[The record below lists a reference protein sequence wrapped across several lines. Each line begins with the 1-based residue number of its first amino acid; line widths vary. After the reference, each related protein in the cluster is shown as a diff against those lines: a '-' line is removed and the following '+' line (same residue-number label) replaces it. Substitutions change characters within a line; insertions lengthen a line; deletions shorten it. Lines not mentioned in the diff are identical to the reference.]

1 MGEQR
6 IADEPRPDVAPAQDW
21 PLRPWLLGGMLAV
34 AGLLIHFASDG
45 HDNDAGR
52 MALTAFLFF
61 GPLAAAFSLERDRWK
76 EAALFALA
84 AGLVMAGLA
93 WRAIHGMEHYA
104 APEYGFFAGVF
115 ALLLALPLFQAGF
128 HRNRFATPY
137 RDTHFFVWTD
147 AVSGAGALAFT
158 GLTFLLL
165 FLLAELFQLIQIDL
179 LRDLMEEEWFG
190 WTVAG
195 LAFGTALGTLRNQ
208 LKVIGTLQSVVL
220 LVLSLLAVP
229 LALALIVFLLAVAF
243 SGLDVL
249 WEATRSATP
258 VLLACAAGCFILA
271 NAIVRE
277 DDTDMTRNV
286 VMRIT
291 AFVLA
296 VGILPLTVFAAI
308 SMGTRIAQY
317 GLAPERLWGL
327 VAIAVAV
334 AYGLA
339 TWGAAIRG
347 RVRNW
352 RPYLRRANMNL
363 AVGVSGFALC
373 LALPILDFGAISVSS
388 QVSRLESG
396 KVAAKEFDFDA
407 LKWDFGDAGRKALA
421 KLAKSGNAE
430 VAKLAA
436 EAQARK
442 ERPWRWAEEPEAK
455 DSRMAN
461 LRVQTDD
468 PALEARIREE
478 IAQQPGR
485 CEQPCVA
492 IDMGPFGKRARQVK
506 LVQGT
511 YVYDFYFPLNDEGT
525 AEGEPPVVTLKLETG
540 PDPSAL
546 KPNSTVE
553 IRPWQGR
560 RIYVDGKPV
569 GEPFE

>member
-6 IADEPRPDVAPAQDW
+6 IADEPRPDTATAQDW

-45 HDNDAGR
+45 HDEDAGW

-61 GPLAAAFSLERDRWK
+61 APLAAAFSLERDRWK

-84 AGLVMAGLA
+84 VGLVMAGLA
-93 WRAIHGMEHYA
+93 WRAVHGMEHYA
-104 APEYGFFAGVF
+104 TPEYGFFAGVF
-115 ALLLALPLFQAGF
+115 ALLLALPMFQAGF
-128 HRNRFATPY
+128 HRTRFATPY
-137 RDTHFFVWTD
+137 RETHFFVWTD
-147 AVSGAGALAFT
+147 TVSGAGALAFT

-165 FLLAELFQLIQIDL
+165 FLLAELFRLIRIDL
-179 LRDLMEEEWFG
+179 LHDLMDEGWFG
-190 WTVAG
+190 WSVAG

-229 LALALIVFLLAVAF
+229 LALALILFLLAVAF

-363 AVGVSGFALC
+363 AVGVSGFALF
-373 LALPILDFGAISVSS
+373 LALPILDFGAISASN
-388 QVSRLESG
+388 QVSRLESS

-430 VAKLAA
+430 VAKFAA

-442 ERPWRWAEEPEAK
+442 ERPWGWEGQRRWVERPAET
-455 DSRMAN
+455 DRRLAN
-461 LRVQTDD
+461 LRVQLDD
-468 PALEARIREE
+468 PLLEARIRET
-478 IAQQPGR
+478 IAYQFGS
-485 CEQPCVA
+485 CDKPCVA
-492 IDMGPFGKRARQVK
+492 LDLGQDAQGRKRIK
-506 LVQGT
+506 LVEGT
-511 YVYDFYFPLNDEGT
+511 YISDIILE
-525 AEGEPPVVTLKLETG
+525 AGEPGAAATVAQPAM
-540 PDPSAL
+540 PAPPAL
-546 KPNSTVE
+546 KPDSTVE

-560 RIYVDGKPV
+560 RIYVDGKPL

>member
-6 IADEPRPDVAPAQDW
+6 IADEPRPDTATAQDW

-45 HDNDAGR
+45 HDNDAGW

-93 WRAIHGMEHYA
+93 WRAFHGMQHYA
-104 APEYGFFAGVF
+104 SPEYGFFAGVF

-128 HRNRFATPY
+128 HRTRFATPY

-165 FLLAELFQLIQIDL
+165 FLLAELFRLIRIDL
-179 LRDLMEEEWFG
+179 LHDLMDESWFG

-208 LKVIGTLQSVVL
+208 LKMIGTLQSVVL

-229 LALALIVFLLAVAF
+229 LALALVVFLLAVAF

-249 WEATRSATP
+249 WEATSSATP
-258 VLLACAAGCFILA
+258 VLLACAAGCFVLA

-286 VMRIT
+286 VMRVT

-296 VGILPLTVFAAI
+296 MGILPLTVFAAI

-352 RPYLRRANMNL
+352 RPFLRRANMNL
-363 AVGVSGFALC
+363 TVGVSAFALF
-373 LALPILDFGAISVSS
+373 LALPILDFGAISAGN
-388 QVSRLESG
+388 QVSRLGSG

-421 KLAKSGNAE
+421 KLAQSGDAE
-430 VAKLAA
+430 IAQLAA

-442 ERPWRWAEEPEAK
+442 ERPWGWEGERRWVERPAET
-455 DSRMAN
+455 DRRLAN
-461 LRVQTDD
+461 LRVQSDD
-468 PALEARIREE
+468 PLLEARIRET
-478 IAQQPGR
+478 IAYQFGS
-485 CEQPCVA
+485 CDKPCVA
-492 IDMGPFGKRARQVK
+492 LDLGQDAQGHKRIK
-506 LVQGT
+506 LVEGT
-511 YVYDFYFPLNDEGT
+511 YISDIILE
-525 AEGEPPVVTLKLETG
+525 AGEPGAAATVAQPAM
-540 PDPSAL
+540 PAPPAL
-546 KPNSTVE
+546 KPDSTVE

-560 RIYVDGKPV
+560 RVYVDGKPV